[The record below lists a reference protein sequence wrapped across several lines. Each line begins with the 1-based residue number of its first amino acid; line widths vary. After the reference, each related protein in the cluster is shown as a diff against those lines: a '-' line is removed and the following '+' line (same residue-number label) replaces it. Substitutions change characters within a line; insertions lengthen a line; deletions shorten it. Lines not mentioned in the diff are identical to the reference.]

1 MKMIHVRI
9 TNGDFHHMDVN
20 IDSVCPIYD
29 SDGFIRAIAVP
40 CVASNLAKTLY
51 TDATPTSPIQVEE
64 LRAKSYEEFVI
75 QCEMRGLVTKT
86 SPLDE
91 DVGEVAK
98 ENVILT
104 QRVEDLEKQI
114 RKCKA
119 ILNDLNAVI

>member
-9 TNGDFHHMDVN
+9 AHGDFHHMDVS
-20 IDSVCPIYD
+20 IDTVCPIYD
-29 SDGFIRAIAVP
+29 SDGFIRAIAIACNMSGTV
-40 CVASNLAKTLY
+40 KTLY
-51 TDATPTSPIQVEE
+51 TDATPVSPIQIEE

-91 DVGEVAK
+91 DVNEVAK
-98 ENVILT
+98 ENVLLT

-114 RKCKA
+114 RRCKA